1 MKKNAVWIILFVVVV
16 AVFVGIGL
24 YRKGGSGAADTRR
37 IGVIPK
43 ETASQYWKGVRN
55 GAEQAAKE
63 ENVTI
68 LWNGPEVETD
78 CERQIQIVED
88 MIAQKVDGII
98 LAPSNRKALVPAVE
112 KIASRDIP
120 CVIIDSGVETDKYLS
135 YMATDNFK
143 GGVLAAQRIGKIL
156 AGKGEIIVV
165 AWTPNSAS
173 TDARL
178 QGFRETLTKD
188 FPEIEIVDT
197 QFPNPPTMEKARD
210 VTQDMLTKNPGVDG
224 VFACNATT
232 AGGALTALLSFQQSQ
247 GSKKIQM
254 IGFDAWPMLVDGL
267 KKGELDSLI
276 IQNPHKMGYEG
287 VKAIIRRL
295 NGNEVPKEVDTGVE
309 LLTQDRL
316 SDPKVMELLES
327 QI

>member
-1 MKKNAVWIILFVVVV
+1 MKNVLWIVVLIVLAVGLVM
-16 AVFVGIGL
+16 VGL
-24 YRKGGSGAADTRR
+24 LRKGGGGDEGARR

-63 ENVTI
+63 EKVTI

-88 MIAQKVDGII
+88 MIAQKVDGIV
-98 LAPSNRKALVPAVE
+98 LAPSNRKALVPTVE
-112 KIASRDIP
+112 KTNARQIP

-135 YMATDNFK
+135 YMATDNYK
-143 GGVLAAQRIGKIL
+143 GGVLAAKRIGEIL
-156 AGKGEIIVV
+156 AGKGRVIVV

-178 QGFRETLTKD
+178 QGFRETLAKE
-188 FPEIEIVDT
+188 FPAVEIVDT
-197 QFPNPPTMEKARD
+197 QFPNPPTMDKARD
-210 VTQDMLTKNPGVDG
+210 VTQDMLTRNADIDA

-232 AGGALTALLSFQQSQ
+232 AGGALTALQSFQQDP
-247 GSKKIQM
+247 GDRKIRM
-254 IGFDAWPMLVDGL
+254 VGFDAWPMIVEGL
-267 KKGELDSLI
+267 KKGDLDSLI
-276 IQNPHKMGYEG
+276 IQNPYKMGYEG
-287 VKAIIRRL
+287 VKAILRHIA
-295 NGNEVPKEVDTGVE
+295 GQEVPKDVDTGVE
-309 LLTQDRL
+309 LITRDRL
-316 SDPKVMELLES
+316 SDPKVMELLTS